1 MLRPAP
7 LHVSYANRPSHLYIR
22 SDDAIDLRTT
32 GTPSNFQLPLV
43 ENILD
48 AKAAQL
54 LSAQIPLVIPQ
65 IPNYQRFF
73 VYKTSPTTFKAF
85 MFDHSIAGISYL
97 YLPSYPSVVTQLNID
112 RGYTL
117 TWTPGTQWTYNNFA
131 LAGASAP
138 DVSFALD
145 TTTRKITMTNIAGG
159 PIYLASEAEVQS
171 LFAPGIIRK
180 PYLYLNFLLGYD
192 TLPSQISDIPAAAV
206 YTPPSFVKLAPTQT
220 IYIRANFVMN
230 GSQDSSQIKNVLAA
244 VPVQVPTLGV
254 VEYQSTQRHYTFA
267 VPPTIGAIELSLYD
281 DNNQPINLPENAQ
294 TCFDIGFVY
303 EEDV

>member
-32 GTPSNFQLPLV
+32 GSPSNFQLPLV

-54 LSAQIPLVIPQ
+54 ISAQIPLVIPQ

-73 VYKTSPTTFKAF
+73 VYKTGPTTFKAF
-85 MFDHSIAGISYL
+85 MFDHSIADVSYL
-97 YLPSYPSVVTQLNID
+97 YLPNYPAVVTQLNID

-117 TWTPGTQWTYNNFA
+117 TWTPGTQWTYNDFA
-131 LAGASAP
+131 AAGASAP
-138 DVSFALD
+138 DISFALD
-145 TTTRKITMTNIAGG
+145 TTTRKITMTNISGG
-159 PIYLASEAEVQS
+159 PITLASELEVQA
-171 LFAPGIIRK
+171 LFARGIIRK

-192 TLPSQISDIPAAAV
+192 TLSSTVPTIAPSGV

-230 GSQDSSQIKNVLAA
+230 GSQDSSQIKNILAA
-244 VPVQVPTLGV
+244 VPVEVPTLAIV
-254 VEYQSTQRHYTFA
+254 SYQTTQKQLTFA
-267 VPPTIGAIELSLYD
+267 LPPTIGAIEISLFD
-281 DNNQPINLPENAQ
+281 DNNQPLNLPENAQ
-294 TCFDIGFVY
+294 TCFDIQFIYDEGF
-303 EEDV
+303 

>member
-32 GTPSNFQLPLV
+32 GSPSNFQLPLV

-54 LSAQIPLVIPQ
+54 LSAQIPLAIPQ
-65 IPNYQRFF
+65 VPNYQRFF

-85 MFDHSIAGISYL
+85 MLDHSVAGISYANYSDYAAL
-97 YLPSYPSVVTQLNID
+97 VAQLQID
-112 RGYTL
+112 RAYTL
-117 TWTPGTQWTYNNFA
+117 TWTPGTKWTYADFA
-131 LAGASAP
+131 AAPSSAP
-138 DVSFALD
+138 DVSFSL
-145 TTTRKITMTNIAGG
+145 TTNTRQILMTNTTGG
-159 PIYLASEAEVQS
+159 FVGLASEAEVQS

-192 TLPSQISDIPAAAV
+192 TLPSQVPTLAPAQT
-206 YTPPSFVKLAPTQT
+206 YTPPSFPKLQPTQA

-244 VPVQVPTLGV
+244 IPVGVPTLQI

-267 VPPTIGAIELSLYD
+267 VPPTIGAIEIALFD

>member
-7 LHVSYANRPSHLYIR
+7 LHVSFANRPSHLYVR

-32 GTPSNFQLPLV
+32 GSPSNFQLPLV

-54 LSAQIPLVIPQ
+54 LSAQIPLAIPQ
-65 IPNYQRFF
+65 VPNYQRFF

-85 MFDHSIAGISYL
+85 MLDHSNAGISYL
-97 YLPSYPSVVTQLNID
+97 YLPNYPSVVTQLNVD
-112 RGYTL
+112 RDYTL
-117 TWTPGTQWTYNNFA
+117 TWTPGTQWTYADFA
-131 LAGASAP
+131 AAGSSAP
-138 DVSFALD
+138 DVSFSLD
-145 TTTRKITMTNIAGG
+145 TTTRKILMTNVSAG
-159 PIYLASEAEVQS
+159 PITLASETEVQS

-192 TLPSQISDIPAAAV
+192 TLPSQVPTLAPSQT
-206 YTPPSFVKLAPTQT
+206 YTPPSFVKLAPTQV

-244 VPVQVPTLGV
+244 VPVPVPTLAV

-281 DNNQPINLPENAQ
+281 DNNQPLNLPENAQ